1 MAEYSKFNIKG
12 GWGCLLTPLF
22 IFAAFNLIYCIFTAK
37 STYNSIIDGNVRVI
51 CVLVISFFVVIIW
64 FVFFAFTNREE
75 KLIGDISNIESKLR
89 SKEEEYEK
97 GIKNMQADCEQR
109 VNYQKKL
116 NASLANLIKSKT
128 PFKDVATLKADFE
141 TSIFEKDEH
150 YLRYKPHPAASAADK
165 VKEIRNQY
173 KTTLFES
180 KQMLYKY
187 EFLLSVFPE
196 LKDSFEDE
204 EALINIK
211 DQYASLDDYNDN
223 RDHVRDWLTEEEY
236 RKLSVDERN
245 QRALDRYKTR
255 KKSNWEIGI
264 EYELY
269 IGYLLREGKKPFEG
283 RWHVIQFGE
292 KKGVE
297 DLGRD
302 IIADRIGFDGKRTV
316 YVIQCKRWSEQRTV
330 HENAICQLYGTT
342 IEYKIKHRELLLY
355 NFVPVFI
362 TTTDLSDMAKE
373 FAKQVGVVVMKI
385 PMGDYPLIKCNIN
398 NGEKIYHLPFDQ
410 QYHRTDISKDGEFY
424 AMTVKEAT
432 DKGFRRAM
440 KYFM

>member
-1 MAEYSKFNIKG
+1 M
-12 GWGCLLTPLF
+12 
-22 IFAAFNLIYCIFTAK
+22 
-37 STYNSIIDGNVRVI
+37 
-51 CVLVISFFVVIIW
+51 
-64 FVFFAFTNREE
+64 
-75 KLIGDISNIESKLR
+75 R

-97 GIKNMQADCEQR
+97 GIKTLQADCEQR
-109 VNYQKKL
+109 VNYQRKINTGL
-116 NASLANLIKSKT
+116 TNLLKSKT
-128 PFKDVATLKADFE
+128 PFKEVAALKADFE

-150 YLRYKPHPAASAADK
+150 YLRYKPHPAAIAADK

-173 KTTLFES
+173 KTSLFES

-204 EALINIK
+204 ESLIHIK

-236 RKLSVDERN
+236 RKLSIDDRN

-269 IGYLLREGKKPFEG
+269 IGYLLREGKKPFDG
-283 RWHVIQFGE
+283 RWHVVQFGE
-292 KKGVE
+292 KNGVE

-330 HENAICQLYGTT
+330 HENAICQLFGTT
-342 IEYKIKHRELLLY
+342 IEYKIKHKSLLHY
-355 NFVPVFI
+355 NIVPVFI

-373 FAKQVGVVVMKI
+373 FAKQLGVQIMKI
-385 PMGDYPLIKCNIN
+385 PMGDYPMIKCNIN

-432 DKGFRRAM
+432 NKGFRRAM
-440 KYFM
+440 KHFI

>member
-1 MAEYSKFNIKG
+1 MTKFKDILGYSV
-12 GWGCLLTPLF
+12 GCLVNPIAWFLAILLCCSPVLIKKAYDKIAEGNIIISIIVLLPVLALF
-22 IFAAFNLIYCIFTAK
+22 GWAIYLSIKKDELEKKIDDGDKLLQTK
-37 STYNSIIDGNVRVI
+37 EKEYQDRVNSIDKELSASKKANNSLLR
-51 CVLVISFFVVIIW
+51 LV
-64 FVFFAFTNREE
+64 
-75 KLIGDISNIESKLR
+75 
-89 SKEEEYEK
+89 
-97 GIKNMQADCEQR
+97 Q
-109 VNYQKKL
+109 
-116 NASLANLIKSKT
+116 SKT
-128 PFKDVATLKADFE
+128 PFRDVAEMKSELE
-141 TSIFEKDEH
+141 TFIFEKDEL
-150 YLRYKPHPAASAADK
+150 YLRYKHRPAASAADK

-173 KTTLFES
+173 KTSLFES

-196 LKDSFEDE
+196 LKDNFEDE
-204 EALINIK
+204 ESLIHIK

-245 QRALDRYKTR
+245 QRALDRYRNR

-269 IGYLLREGKKPFEG
+269 IGYLLREGKKPFDG
-283 RWHVIQFGE
+283 RWHVVQFGE

-302 IIADRIGFDGKRTV
+302 IIADRIDFDGKRTV

-330 HENAICQLYGTT
+330 HENAICQLFGTT

-373 FAKQVGVVVMKI
+373 FSKQLGVQVMKI
-385 PMGDYPLIKCNIN
+385 PMGDYPMIKCNIN

-410 QYHRTDISKDGEFY
+410 QYHRTDISKEGEFY
-424 AMTVKEAT
+424 AMTVQEAT
-432 DKGFRRAM
+432 SKGFRRAM
-440 KYFM
+440 RHFVG